1 MGIDVKTL
9 ALAQKFT
16 RKHVAENAIGG
27 GVTTGML
34 EAAIAKEARTRH
46 DEITQA
52 TEKEASARQGEIEAL
67 NGELRNTNTVL
78 AGARTANSPIPLEAS
93 VGAVTN
99 IPLSAIAN
107 RDDIWMPGKTLVFDG
122 SGTVAVYVGGALGP
136 SAGVDP
142 LPVLTKSVPA
152 GGDGVAKTVF
162 FRDDIPFSTADNLD
176 APLELVPVLRDG
188 ATYEVVISLMGGY
201 LGAASSGNWPVPI
214 FDVGGQSFRLAPDNP
229 SAVIMSAAL
238 NQIYT
243 FRYQE
248 HPNLALHGQKNVGIL
263 STMGRG
269 LGNVVYT
276 TQEGGHV
283 DSGPV
288 LQHLGMEPNLN
299 LMRHNVSDGTAM
311 RLLLGNQLPGGWP
324 TVLDGVLMVKV
335 TERRSANPTN

>member
-9 ALAQKFT
+9 ALAKKFT
-16 RKHVAENAIGG
+16 REHVAENAIGG

-34 EAAIAKEARTRH
+34 DTAIAGEARTRH
-46 DEITQA
+46 DEIVRA
-52 TEKEASARQGEIEAL
+52 IADEADARQGEIETL
-67 NGELRNTNTVL
+67 VNELRNTNTVL
-78 AGARTANSPIPLEAS
+78 AGVRTANSPIPLEAS

-107 RDDIWMPGKTLVFDG
+107 RDDVWMPGKTLVFDG
-122 SGTVAVYVGGALGP
+122 SGTIAVYVGGAMGP
-136 SAGVDP
+136 SAGIDP

-152 GGDGVAKTVF
+152 DGAAKTVF
-162 FRDDIPFSTADNLD
+162 FKDDIPFSTAANLD
-176 APLELVPVLRDG
+176 TPLVLIPVLRDG
-188 ATYEVVISLMGGY
+188 ATYEVVISLMDGY

-214 FDVGGQSFRLAPDNP
+214 LDVAGQGYRFTPEDAGVLM
-229 SAVIMSAAL
+229 MSAAL

-248 HPNLALHGQKNVGIL
+248 HPNLAMPGQKNVGVL

-276 TQEGGHV
+276 IQEGGHV

-288 LQHLGMEPNLN
+288 LRHLGMEPNLN
-299 LMRHNVSDGTAM
+299 LMRHNVPVGTAM
-311 RLLLGNQLPGGWP
+311 RLLLGNQAPGGWP
-324 TVLDGVLMVKV
+324 TISDGVLMVKI
-335 TERRSANPTN
+335 TERVSTFPTN